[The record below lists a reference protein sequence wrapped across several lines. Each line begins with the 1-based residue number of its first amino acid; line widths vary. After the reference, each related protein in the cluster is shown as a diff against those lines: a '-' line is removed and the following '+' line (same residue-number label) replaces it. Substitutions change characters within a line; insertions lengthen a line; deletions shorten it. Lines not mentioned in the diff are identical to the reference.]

1 MKKIFYWSPHLSNVA
16 TIKNVQNS
24 AMSLK
29 KYYKKSLNVSI
40 IDVVGEWSKY
50 KKEIDA
56 LKINRIEVPGF
67 KLNKFFPIEGFL
79 KSRIIIFLIFFL
91 KYLPLK
97 KIIKN
102 EKPDYFII
110 HLISFLPLSF
120 ILFKNL

>member
-40 IDVVGEWSKY
+40 IDVVGEWLKY

-56 LKINRIEVPGF
+56 LKINRIELPGL

-79 KSRIIIFLIFFL
+79 KSRIVFFFNIFHEILVT
-91 KYLPLK
+91 K
-97 KIIKN
+97 KN
-102 EKPDYFII
+102 Y
-110 HLISFLPLSF
+110 
-120 ILFKNL
+120 